1 MSSYCLRSNPRKDI
15 IISTI
20 HKNANSILSGK
31 KNKINKIKVIGDI
44 IESCK
49 IRPSYES
56 KYNVKLF
63 KILSKS
69 YATAIFKICNDWY
82 HYNNS
87 SFNFKPISKQTISF
101 NYDNNSKINLI
112 FQPYNDGENWLK
124 NGACIFHIPKNIK
137 VTKNDIKYFT
147 FEIIRIKNLLIKS
160 FNELM
165 VITNNKFY
173 RNFSK
178 VLPLTFNDILNI
190 NQDMHFDSDKK
201 TWIMKFQINPFILS
215 SNHGT
220 WRPYYIAREIDN
232 INDSISEYNKKEIES
247 FIKDGFDVKTAV
259 WNY

>member
-20 HKNANSILSGK
+20 HKNANSISSGK

-69 YATAIFKICNDWY
+69 YATAIYKICNDWV
-82 HYNNS
+82 H
-87 SFNFKPISKQTISF
+87 FEHITKQTISF
-101 NYDNNSKINLI
+101 NYDNDSKINLI
-112 FQPYNDGENWLK
+112 FQPYNDGTSWPK

-137 VTKNDIKYFT
+137 VTNNDIKYFN

-160 FNELM
+160 FNELLFL
-165 VITNNKFY
+165 TNNKFY
-173 RNFSK
+173 RHFLK
-178 VLPLTFNDILNI
+178 ALPLTFNDILNI
-190 NQDMHFDSDKK
+190 NQDMHFDSNKK
-201 TWIMKFQINPFILS
+201 AWIMKFQINSFIFS
-215 SNHGT
+215 PNHGI
-220 WRPYYIAREIDN
+220 WRPYHIAREIDT

-247 FIKDGFDVKTAV
+247 FINNGFIVKTAV